1 MYLVGV
7 LWLSSQLR
15 VPVSLYICRKME
27 KTYEP
32 VHLLFQKILLRSN
45 NWSRTANSVSRTK
58 KMVHCKSMITS
69 IEFKCWWFLRAVKY
83 TLSTKL
89 EVKMAGYWPSSLF
102 CVFMDRDEVGIR
114 AGKMGQSEH
123 RIRFILP
130 TGTANDIVVSLLTL
144 TRQ

>member
-1 MYLVGV
+1 MEETGEVFYVV
-7 LWLSSQLR
+7 TPQ
-15 VPVSLYICRKME
+15 CR
-27 KTYEP
+27 
-32 VHLLFQKILLRSN
+32 SG
-45 NWSRTANSVSRTK
+45 SDRTGN
-58 KMVHCKSMITS
+58 
-69 IEFKCWWFLRAVKY
+69 KY
-83 TLSTKL
+83 ALSTKP